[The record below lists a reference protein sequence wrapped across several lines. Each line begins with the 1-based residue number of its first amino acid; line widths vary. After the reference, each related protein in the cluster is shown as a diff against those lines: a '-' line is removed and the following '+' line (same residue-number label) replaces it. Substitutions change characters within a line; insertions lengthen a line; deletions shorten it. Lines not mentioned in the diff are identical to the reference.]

1 MKQKTLI
8 VIALI
13 LVITGSLSSA
23 AIIFKLSTKEIGY
36 NPGFPGAKVGING
49 VTFLGFNGMQ
59 GTNTFHAVS
68 DRSTEPYLVS
78 HQGTGC
84 SYDKVYWG
92 ASSGPSG
99 VNIIWDENL
108 YIGNTAID
116 RQQLN
121 IEVQRDIPLEDFN
134 YQNWGEKITFENGTL
149 IDNPTTGKIV
159 QYWHL
164 TSEKTS
170 STTTKYTL
178 TKQEYMLVPGN
189 FHITFW
195 IPTGNDYSQ
204 HDSGWQE
211 GTWST
216 IEVNFALY
224 WHEWLND
231 LGPVLQND
239 QSPPAIP
246 SNATSEQIGWT
257 LRGGFPIAGWIQRYS
272 MLINT
277 PSGQTYD
284 LFKWTTN
291 DGQNFGSIGMNY
303 DLVSNLKALVA
314 FLPSLEGRN
323 LDLYDTAPGTI
334 PSISLNNLDGSQ
346 LDDKANAVSPSPE
359 ITATQYFTIGLDTF
373 GTYAQSL
380 GPFQGWRIYYPAV
393 DFYIRVIF
401 GVYGQH
407 TYVWTEKTAE
417 ENKYPGWENRTVEI
431 TYTPGPLTGAFDFL
445 YNPLFWLAS
454 LLTGSFILIV
464 LLLIFAPSA
473 FTIITTA
480 IFGRKKSAS
489 SGRNKK

>member
-1 MKQKTLI
+1 MKQKELI

-13 LVITGSLSSA
+13 LVITGSLTSA
-23 AIIFKLSTKEIGY
+23 AFMVKLWTTETGY

-49 VTFLGFNGMQ
+49 ITFLDFNGYE
-59 GTNTFHAVS
+59 GAHTFHALS
-68 DRSTEPYLVS
+68 DRSTEPYLVY
-78 HQGTGC
+78 HKGLGQ
-84 SYDKVYWG
+84 SYDKIYWG

-99 VNIIWDENL
+99 VNIIWDENSYVL
-108 YIGNTAID
+108 NTAID
-116 RQQLN
+116 RQQLDV
-121 IEVQRDIPLEDFN
+121 EVQRDIPLEDFN
-134 YQNWGEKITFENGTL
+134 YQNWGEKITFENGTV
-149 IDNPTTGKIV
+149 ISNPTTGKIV

-164 TSEKTS
+164 GSEKIS
-170 STTTKYTL
+170 STETKYIL

-195 IPTGNDYSQ
+195 IPSGNDYSR

-211 GTWST
+211 GTWSA

-231 LGPVLQND
+231 LGPILQND

-246 SNATSEQIGWT
+246 PNATSEQIGWT

-303 DLVSNLKALVA
+303 DLVSNLKALVQ
-314 FLPSLEGRN
+314 FIPSLEGRN
-323 LDLYDTAPGTI
+323 LDLYDTSTGTI
-334 PSISLNNLDGSQ
+334 PSTSLTSLTGSQ
-346 LDDKANAVSPSPE
+346 LDDQASAVSPSPE
-359 ITATQYFTIGLDTF
+359 IAPTQYFTIALNEF
-373 GTYAQSL
+373 GTYAKSL
-380 GPFQGWRIYYPAV
+380 GLGAGWRIYYPAV

-401 GVYGQH
+401 GVYGSH
-407 TYVWTEKTAE
+407 SYVWTEKTAD
-417 ENKYPGWENRTVEI
+417 ENKYPGWENRTVEY
-431 TYTPGPLTGAFDFL
+431 TYIPGPLTGAFDFL

-454 LLTGSFILIV
+454 LLTGSFILLV
-464 LLLIFAPSA
+464 LILIFAPSA
-473 FTIITTA
+473 FTIITAA
-480 IFGRKKSAS
+480 IFGRKK
-489 SGRNKK
+489 K